1 MGLPAAASY
10 QLSRLQP
17 HAFVP
22 FLKRLK
28 KIFEF
33 MDQKY
38 QEAADYYGFNCKGCE
53 DNCCLT
59 RFYHYTLVEYLYIKE
74 GFHRLQDKKQVE
86 VKQRSLPVC
95 QEYDEADIKG
105 TPVKQMCPVNFENL
119 CAIYPYR
126 PMICRLTEYSPVITR
141 MPDSRP
147 LILNLA
153 ASIPVTEPAINPAA
167 NPALVARTGLVPL
180 TISAAA
186 TAAPSVLEPSAV
198 ISGKSKMRK
207 LMNTP
212 NARSERIKP
221 MVKAPMSKLMQSSS
235 RETL

>member
-1 MGLPAAASY
+1 MGLPAVASY

-17 HAFVP
+17 HAFAP

-38 QEAADYYGFNCKGCE
+38 HEAADYYGFNCKGCE

-74 GFHRLQDKKQVE
+74 GFHHLEDKKQVE
-86 VKQRSLPVC
+86 VKQRSLAVC

-126 PMICRLTEYSPVITR
+126 PMICRLHGIPHELQRV
-141 MPDSRP
+141 DQG
-147 LILNLA
+147 ILNSPGCGTFTL
-153 ASIPVTEPAINPAA
+153 NY
-167 NPALVARTGLVPL
+167 
-180 TISAAA
+180 
-186 TAAPSVLEPSAV
+186 
-198 ISGKSKMRK
+198 SGKARFKFDRTPFYMQMAALEKEMKQAVGVTKKIKMTVAQ
-207 LMNTP
+207 MIVTFGNG
-212 NARSERIKP
+212 
-221 MVKAPMSKLMQSSS
+221 
-235 RETL
+235 